1 MKKNVS
7 ILLLLMFMNQ
17 HFIHAQ
23 EHTIYAIQQMDIE
36 HHPMNIGKLK
46 GQQIVVVNFLANTP
60 NDIPFQLFFSLD
72 TLYQQTKHAF
82 QVILLPK
89 KDNSAMLTDSALKHI
104 LSDML
109 HFPFTISASVSK
121 YNLYDTTKNSLVR
134 WLNNSK
140 DNRHFEN
147 EYNHAAYKIYILNNK
162 GELLSAFYE
171 HPQINTIQLLKNI
184 FIPNNQND
192 HN

>member
-1 MKKNVS
+1 MKRIVS
-7 ILLLLMFMNQ
+7 ILLIVMFLIPP
-17 HFIHAQ
+17 FIHAQ
-23 EHTIYAIQQMDIE
+23 EHTIYAIHQMDIE
-36 HHPMNIGKLK
+36 QQPMNMEKLK

-82 QVILLPK
+82 QVILMPEK
-89 KDNSAMLTDSALKHI
+89 VNSAMLTDSALKHI
-104 LSDML
+104 LLDML

-147 EYNHAAYKIYILNNK
+147 EFNHAAYKIYILNNK

-184 FIPNNQND
+184 FIPNKRND

>member
-1 MKKNVS
+1 MKRIVP
-7 ILLLLMFMNQ
+7 ILLIVMFLIPR
-17 HFIHAQ
+17 FIHAQ

-82 QVILLPK
+82 QVILLPE
-89 KDNSAMLTDSALKHI
+89 KDNSSMLTDSALKHI

-109 HFPFTISASVSK
+109 HFPFTISASFSK
-121 YNLYDTTKNSLVR
+121 YNLNDTTKNSLVR
-134 WLNNSK
+134 WLNNSA

-162 GELLSAFYE
+162 GELVSAFYE
-171 HPQINTIQLLKNI
+171 NPKFNTIHLLKNI
-184 FIPNNQND
+184 FIPNKRDD

>member
-1 MKKNVS
+1 
-7 ILLLLMFMNQ
+7 MNH

-23 EHTIYAIQQMDIE
+23 EHNIYAIQQMNIE
-36 HHPMNIGKLK
+36 HHPMIIGKLK
-46 GQQIVVVNFLANTP
+46 GQRIVVVNFLAYTP

-72 TLYQQTKHAF
+72 TLYQKIKHSY

-89 KDNSAMLTDSALKHI
+89 KDNSVMLTDSALKHI

-109 HFPFTISASVSK
+109 HFPFSIFASVSK

-147 EYNHAAYKIYILNNK
+147 EYNHAAYKIYLLNNK